1 MFGGMLPGSAATK
14 DQPIQVGAPWSSG
27 NSVFSLK
34 GKMEL
39 SWIIAIQISTAH
51 THYIILLYYYYIYI
65 YTYIDIYNIH
75 IHLIT
80 SYTQQLQSDNI
91 IYICSENDS
100 YSEVFTNYDSY
111 QLSGVAIITVL
122 DGLNSSDVGWR
133 LMQLWVLPAVIL
145 VAAERLGCL
154 WMVVD
159 GYPRARSLPDTDGY
173 ELLPAVCSLQ
183 KCRVPEVQT
192 FKQFLRKACE
202 CHQILNPESGTLSA
216 TLAAKNESVSM
227 LS

>member
-1 MFGGMLPGSAATK
+1 MNYRHSDK
-14 DQPIQVGAPWSSG
+14 Y
-27 NSVFSLK
+27 
-34 GKMEL
+34 
-39 SWIIAIQISTAH
+39 STH
-51 THYIILLYYYYIYI
+51 TLYNIIILLYI

-91 IYICSENDS
+91 IYMFGEWFLFRSIHELWLISAFRGGDHYSSGRFEFVRCRLTLDAAVSAACCDS
-100 YSEVFTNYDSY
+100 CRCREI
-111 QLSGVAIITVL
+111 GVL
-122 DGLNSSDVGWR
+122 
-133 LMQLWVLPAVIL
+133 
-145 VAAERLGCL
+145 
-154 WMVVD
+154 VD

>member
-1 MFGGMLPGSAATK
+1 MY
-14 DQPIQVGAPWSSG
+14 V
-27 NSVFSLK
+27 
-34 GKMEL
+34 
-39 SWIIAIQISTAH
+39 
-51 THYIILLYYYYIYI
+51 YIYTI
-65 YTYIDIYNIH
+65 YTYIWLHH
-75 IHLIT
+75 IH
-80 SYTQQLQSDNI
+80 SNYNQI
-91 IYICSENDS
+91 ISYICSENDS